1 MTALYTDAA
10 KNNTMELFIND
21 KITIRELQRQ
31 FNSEFPYLKIEF
43 FDIPPTRNGLPK
55 SRMYP
60 NHRTLGTCR
69 KQHNEETMQ
78 IFPDDPVEKIE
89 LAFWEKFGLSTEV
102 FRKSGNL
109 WIETTLSDSWTL
121 KRQNDEGK
129 AFSGA
134 VGGNKEEDPLDRDTW
149 Q

>member
-1 MTALYTDAA
+1 
-10 KNNTMELFIND
+10 MELFIND
-21 KITIRELQRQ
+21 KITIRELQQQ
-31 FNSEFPYLKIEF
+31 FNAEFPYLKIEF
-43 FDIPPTRNGLPK
+43 FDIPPTMDGLPK
-55 SRMYP
+55 SHMYP

-69 KQHNEETMQ
+69 KMHNEGT
-78 IFPDDPVEKIE
+78 IKITPNDTVESLEITLWKN
-89 LAFWEKFGLSTEV
+89 FGLSTEV

-129 AFSGA
+129 ALSNA
-134 VGGNKEEDPLDRDTW
+134 LNNRSKEEPEDPLDRDKW